1 MPKHGPHRD
10 PEAQQRILDATREL
24 ICERGPNQV
33 SINEIASAAN
43 VGKQTIYRWWPSK
56 AAVVVDALEQMIKAA
71 NPPPTTGSAY
81 GDIQTQMRRV
91 AQSLASPTGAIIREL
106 VAESQGDPDVA
117 EMFRAGFFTERRSRA
132 AAVIQAGIDSGELS
146 SAIDVETSVDILY
159 APMWLRLLIGH
170 QPLSVAAADQI
181 LDHVWPALA
190 APDSSGH
197 MGAEPRRA

>member
-10 PEAQQRILDATREL
+10 PEAHQRILDATREL

-56 AAVVVDALEQMIKAA
+56 AAVVIDALEQMIQAQ
-71 NPPPTTGSAY
+71 NPFPTTGSAY

-117 EMFRAGFFTERRSRA
+117 EARSSSLSRRTGEAQAVSTWSSLGISPIAASNPLAGSYPNT
-132 AAVIQAGIDSGELS
+132 
-146 SAIDVETSVDILY
+146 
-159 APMWLRLLIGH
+159 
-170 QPLSVAAADQI
+170 
-181 LDHVWPALA
+181 
-190 APDSSGH
+190 
-197 MGAEPRRA
+197 

>member
-56 AAVVVDALEQMIKAA
+56 AAVVVDALEQMIKAE

-91 AQSLASPTGAIIREL
+91 AQAL
-106 VAESQGDPDVA
+106 
-117 EMFRAGFFTERRSRA
+117 RRP
-132 AAVIQAGIDSGELS
+132 QEQS
-146 SAIDVETSVDILY
+146 SASSSPNLKATPTS
-159 APMWLRLLIGH
+159 
-170 QPLSVAAADQI
+170 QKCSV
-181 LDHVWPALA
+181 
-190 APDSSGH
+190 PDSSPN
-197 MGAEPRRA
+197 AVPELPP